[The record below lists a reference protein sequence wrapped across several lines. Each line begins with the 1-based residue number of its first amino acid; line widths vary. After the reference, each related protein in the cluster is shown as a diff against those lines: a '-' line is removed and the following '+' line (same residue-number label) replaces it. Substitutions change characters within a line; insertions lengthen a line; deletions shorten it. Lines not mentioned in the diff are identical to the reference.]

1 MKNLKISAKI
11 ISTFAIILVLTLLIG
26 IASMVSVS
34 IMGATADNYVNIS
47 IPATTS
53 LHHARRYI
61 RLFQVRILE
70 STAVTTVA
78 ELEECNTLIAEDRE
92 LFFKYLDE
100 LLTYDP
106 QFEPEIQEITNIM
119 NEAAQIRENIAA
131 ESAKLTDA
139 GNAAAFK
146 LYEEEYVPQLDQVT
160 GILENLTKELED
172 AIHTRYDEA
181 HSTQTV
187 ISYIIVAVI
196 AVAAILVVILTIVL
210 TNAIVRPVKQ
220 IETAMNNISNGNLSA
235 ADGNITY
242 RSKDEIGML
251 AHACRKT
258 IKFFQNVLPDIA
270 LACRNFG
277 DGNFNISAEHPEYYV
292 GETREILESL
302 EYVRDNLSDTLNQV
316 GEASEQ
322 LLSGADQVAAGSQA
336 LAQGTTEQAASV
348 EELSA
353 TINVIAEMVRGNA
366 EDAVQASEKTNQ
378 AGAEMADATE
388 KMNELVMAMDEISR
402 TSDEIREINKT
413 IEDIA
418 FQTNILALNAAI
430 EAARAGAA
438 GKGFAVVAD
447 EVRNLA
453 AKSAEAAQNTTVLI
467 ENTVEAIVRGSKLC
481 NTVADDLGHVGES
494 AGEVAKLNG
503 KIADASREA
512 AEAISQVT
520 DGVDQIS
527 NVVQTN
533 SATSEQSAAASE
545 ELHGQASMLKEL
557 VGTFALYEK

>member
-1 MKNLKISAKI
+1 MKNFKISAKI
-11 ISTFAIILVLTLLIG
+11 ISTFAIILVLTLVIG
-26 IASMVSVS
+26 IVGVFSISV
-34 IMGATADNYVNIS
+34 MGDTADNYVNIS

-53 LHHARRYI
+53 LYQARRYI
-61 RLFQVRILE
+61 RIFQVRVLE
-70 STAVTTVA
+70 VTAVETQE
-78 ELEECNTLIAEDRE
+78 ELNEKLALMTEDRE
-92 LFFKYLDE
+92 LFFGYLDE
-100 LLTYDP
+100 LLTYTP
-106 QFEPEIQEITNIM
+106 QFQQEILKIKDIM
-119 NEAAQIRENIAA
+119 TDAAMIRADIVA
-131 ESAKLTDA
+131 ESKKFTAE

-146 LYEEEYVPQLDQVT
+146 IYNGQYTAKLDEVTAMLETLSDELDMAIDTRHEEAVFTKNIVT
-160 GILENLTKELED
+160 YL
-172 AIHTRYDEA
+172 
-181 HSTQTV
+181 
-187 ISYIIVAVI
+187 IVGVI
-196 AVAAILVVILTIVL
+196 AAAAILVVVL
-210 TNAIVRPVKQ
+210 TFVLTKLIVTPLKQ
-220 IETAMNNISNGNLSA
+220 IETAMNHISNGELSQ
-235 ADGNITY
+235 ADGTITY
-242 RSKDEIGML
+242 RSKDEIGVL

-258 IKFFQNVLPDIA
+258 VRFFQNVLPDIA
-270 LACRNFG
+270 MVCRNFG
-277 DGNFNISAEHPEYYV
+277 DGNFNISADHPEYYV
-292 GETREILESL
+292 GETRDILESL
-302 EYVRDNLSDTLNQV
+302 EYIRDNLSDTLNQV

-336 LAQGTTEQAASV
+336 LAQGATEQAASV

-353 TINVIAEMVRGNA
+353 TINVIADMVKCNA

-378 AGAEMADATE
+378 SGSEMADATM
-388 KMNELVMAMDEISR
+388 KMNELVSAMEEISR

-467 ENTVEAIVRGSKLC
+467 ESTVSAIDKGSELC
-481 NTVADDLGHVGES
+481 HQVAEGLDRVGES

-503 KIADASREA
+503 KISETSREA
-512 AEAISQVT
+512 AEAIIQVT
-520 DGVDQIS
+520 EGVEQIS

-545 ELHGQASMLKEL
+545 ELHSQANVLQEL
-557 VGTFALYEK
+557 VGGFALYEQ